1 MPCRVYF
8 PLSVSP
14 CLLPWVVLFC
24 VVNLVFLPAMAFC
37 FLSHVHMAHIQI
49 APGWARPP
57 VCWTG
62 QPALQAGL
70 RRQDQQSA
78 AGSGGAHQA
87 AVKKARLWWPGR
99 SWEVLMLDSQGVG
112 GRGQSPAPAISILS
126 LPCPFSRTR
135 IQKASCTPTF
145 PTPCQHLLLPKKQEI
160 RTQDP
165 R

>member
-1 MPCRVYF
+1 MPSSLGCF
-8 PLSVSP
+8 IL
-14 CLLPWVVLFC
+14 CCELGLP
-24 VVNLVFLPAMAFC
+24 PRHGFC

-78 AGSGGAHQA
+78 AGSGGTHQA
-87 AVKKARLWWPGR
+87 AVKKAQLWWPGW

-112 GRGQSPAPAISILS
+112 GS
-126 LPCPFSRTR
+126 
-135 IQKASCTPTF
+135 
-145 PTPCQHLLLPKKQEI
+145 LLLQPFPFCLCQVLSPELESRKLHIHQHSPNLVSIFCYQRNRKLEPKIPDK
-160 RTQDP
+160 
-165 R
+165 